1 MTYDV
6 AVGAGTL
13 RVENGS
19 LRLPHAWTPEGVV
32 ARTAGTGAH
41 LLHLSVAVCVLN
53 DTYREAQRLGIAVAG
68 VEVRADGEFDDDWT
82 TTGVTY
88 AVRVDTGAP
97 ADEVER
103 LLRLVDEV
111 AEIPRVLRAGGT
123 VVREGA

>member
-6 AVGAGTL
+6 AVGAGTV

-19 LRLPHAWTPEGVV
+19 LRLPHARTSEGVV

-53 DTYREAQRLGIAVAG
+53 DT
-68 VEVRADGEFDDDWT
+68 
-82 TTGVTY
+82 
-88 AVRVDTGAP
+88 VRVDTGAP
-97 ADEVER
+97 ADEVKR